1 MKKKK
6 TTNHQADSDV
16 SDLLGEMDKEDQEGE
31 DVDTN
36 KINLLLSNN
45 KLKRMMIAQNIT
57 RNILVLQ
64 IQH

>member
-1 MKKKK
+1 
-6 TTNHQADSDV
+6 
-16 SDLLGEMDKEDQEGE
+16 MDKEDQESE

-36 KINLLLSNN
+36 KNQSSSEQN
-45 KLKRMMIAQNIT
+45 KLKQMMIAQNVT

>member
-1 MKKKK
+1 
-6 TTNHQADSDV
+6 
-16 SDLLGEMDKEDQEGE
+16 MDKEDQEGE

-36 KINLLLSNN
+36 KNQSSSEQN
-45 KLKRMMIAQNIT
+45 KLKRMMIAQNVT